1 MSKSKPKF
9 MILAV
14 LLLMVTTAC
23 GQCSRTPSIS
33 KAVATP
39 DRKITVSKEAAESF
53 ERKWEKALQDLQAGG
68 SARLDFTDTEL
79 TSFVALKLSMPDS
92 LPLQNPTIWFTQG
105 NVIIAG
111 TLKGENI
118 PIEGNGVLVLEPSL
132 ADGKLY
138 VTPKSA
144 QVGRLELPQA
154 WLSKGFDQANA
165 QLEHLQENITVEKFD
180 IREGEILI
188 LATKS

>member
-1 MSKSKPKF
+1 
-9 MILAV
+9 LGDAN
-14 LLLMVTTAC
+14 
-23 GQCSRTPSIS
+23 
-33 KAVATP
+33 
-39 DRKITVSKEAAESF
+39 RKITVSKEAAESF